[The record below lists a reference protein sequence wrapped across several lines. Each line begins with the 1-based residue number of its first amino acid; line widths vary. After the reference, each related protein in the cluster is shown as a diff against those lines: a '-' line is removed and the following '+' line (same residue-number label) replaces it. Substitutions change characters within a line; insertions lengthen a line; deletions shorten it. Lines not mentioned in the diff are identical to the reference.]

1 MRGSR
6 LFGRHCKEQASSCS
20 LTTLETSRSK
30 GGGARE
36 RGLFDMRFFT
46 VLPRRRSA
54 LEETDVRLPTYD
66 EIARDRGQLGALEYP
81 LDRSLFVVGPPG
93 SGKTILAVRRAR
105 MAAEQ

>member
-1 MRGSR
+1 M
-6 LFGRHCKEQASSCS
+6 
-20 LTTLETSRSK
+20 
-30 GGGARE
+30 
-36 RGLFDMRFFT
+36 
-46 VLPRRRSA
+46 
-54 LEETDVRLPTYD
+54 EETDVRLPTYD